1 MKKLGKIVLTGALTL
16 GALATTELIKPST
29 QAAAA
34 TKASDPL
41 NDEWGITNTH
51 ILYEFISPFTANLAS
66 QIQNGYDFNNK
77 FHMELASTPSRPGTP
92 DDQVK
97 IFRVLQ
103 DGSLARYLTMNPTYK
118 EKNGVI
124 YQNWDTTINAAYPP
138 GFYVIIGYINGKHM
152 KSEIM
157 PFNQ

>member
-1 MKKLGKIVLTGALTL
+1 MKKLATIALTGALTL
-16 GALATTELIKPST
+16 GALATTELVKPST
-29 QAAAA
+29 QAAAAA

-51 ILYEFISPFTANLAS
+51 ILYEFISPFTPNLAS

-118 EKNGVI
+118 EKMVL
-124 YQNWDTTINAAYPP
+124 
-138 GFYVIIGYINGKHM
+138 YIKTGTRQLTQLIHQDFMLSLATLMVNT
-152 KSEIM
+152 
-157 PFNQ
+157 